1 LIHGKFKIVKT
12 KSFSTKS
19 FSGLESPQK
28 SLTSVPLVSV
38 SNNQTGAR
46 TGAFTLIELLVVIA
60 IIAILAAMLL
70 PALVQAKAKAQR
82 ANCMSNLRQIGI
94 AASVYANDNA
104 DKLPR
109 ENKAIDPALT
119 AANAPWDLPCTM
131 ADGLANAE
139 PGVYGTADVPNI
151 YRKMLYCPAGA
162 IQDVSVS
169 GNADYWWR
177 YDYATEGLGSEHR
190 ATGYNWL
197 ISRDGT
203 TGYYAPPSTTGAL
216 LYTTSARTISRNYL
230 NKLGVTYSGTVAPTD
245 SEMVTDVVISQ
256 SNGNINDT
264 FVDVATA
271 SSAAALPKGMNSSHM
286 AGRRPAGEN
295 ILFQDIHVDWR
306 NFRNMQPLATWSES
320 RYIWF

>member
-1 LIHGKFKIVKT
+1 LIHGKFKIVKI
-12 KSFSTKS
+12 KLFSAKS
-19 FSGLESPQK
+19 FSGLESPRN
-28 SLTSVPLVSV
+28 SVASV
-38 SNNQTGAR
+38 SNNQTGTR

-109 ENKAIDPALT
+109 YNKPLDPAAT
-119 AANAPWDLPCTM
+119 SANAPWDLPCTM
-131 ADGLANAE
+131 ADGLANSQPAA
-139 PGVYGTADVPNI
+139 YNASDVPNI
-151 YRKMLYCPAGA
+151 YRKVLYCPAGA
-162 IQDVSVS
+162 IQDVAVS

-177 YDYATEGLGSEHR
+177 YDLATSEEHR

-197 ISRDGT
+197 VSRDGS
-203 TGYYAPPSTTGAL
+203 TGYYAPPSMTGAL
-216 LYTTSARTISRNYL
+216 LYTTSAHSIARNYL
-230 NKLGVTYSGTVAPTD
+230 NKLGITYSGNVAPTD

-256 SNGNINDT
+256 SNGNVNDT
-264 FVDVATA
+264 FVDVYTA

-306 NFRNMQPLATWSES
+306 NFRNMQAVATWSES

>member
-1 LIHGKFKIVKT
+1 M
-12 KSFSTKS
+12 
-19 FSGLESPQK
+19 
-28 SLTSVPLVSV
+28 
-38 SNNQTGAR
+38 
-46 TGAFTLIELLVVIA
+46 IELLVVIA

-70 PALVQAKAKAQR
+70 PALAQAKAKAQR

-109 ENKAIDPALT
+109 VNKALNLDPAPT
-119 AANAPWDLPCTM
+119 SANAPWDLPCTM
-131 ADGLANAE
+131 ADGLANAQ
-139 PGVYGTADVPNI
+139 PAVYNANDVPNI
-151 YRKMLYCPAGA
+151 YRKVLYCPAGA
-162 IQDVSVS
+162 IQDVAVS

-177 YDYATEGLGSEHR
+177 YDYATEGLGDEHR

-203 TGYYAPPSTTGAL
+203 TDYYGPPNSGTGAQ
-216 LYTTSARTISRNYL
+216 LYTTAARTVARNYL
-230 NKLGVTYSGTVAPTD
+230 NKLGVTYTGGVAPTD

-256 SNGNINDT
+256 SNGNVNDT
-264 FVDVATA
+264 FVDVYTA
-271 SSAAALPKGMNSSHM
+271 SVAAALPKGMNSSHM

-306 NFRNMQPLATWSES
+306 NFRNMQALATWSDS

>member
-12 KSFSTKS
+12 KSFSAKS
-19 FSGLESPQK
+19 FSGLKCLKSPRK
-28 SLTSVPLVSV
+28 PLASA
-38 SNNQTGAR
+38 SNDQTGIR

-70 PALVQAKAKAQR
+70 PALAQAKAKAQR

-94 AASVYANDNA
+94 AVSVYANDNA

-109 ENKAIDPALT
+109 VNKPLDPAST
-119 AANAPWDLPCTM
+119 SMAANAPWDLPCTM
-131 ADGLANAE
+131 ADGLANAQ
-139 PGVYGTADVPNI
+139 PAAYTAADVPNI
-151 YRKMLYCPAGA
+151 YRKILYCPAGA
-162 IQDVSVS
+162 IQDVAVS

-177 YDYATEGLGSEHR
+177 YDYATEGPTDEHR
-190 ATGYNWL
+190 STGYSWL
-197 ISRDGT
+197 VSRDGS
-203 TGYYAPPSTTGAL
+203 TGYYAPPSTTGAKL
-216 LYTTSARTISRNYL
+216 FTTSARTTTRNYL

-256 SNGNINDT
+256 SNGNVNDT
-264 FVDVATA
+264 FVDVYTA

-295 ILFQDIHVDWR
+295 ILFQDVHVDWR
-306 NFRNMQPLATWSES
+306 NFRNMQPLSTWSDS

>member
-12 KSFSTKS
+12 KSFSAKS

-38 SNNQTGAR
+38 STNQTGAR

-82 ANCMSNLRQIGI
+82 ANCTSNLRQIGI

-109 ENKAIDPALT
+109 ANKPLDPAAT
-119 AANAPWDLPCTM
+119 SANAPWDLPCTM
-131 ADGLANAE
+131 ADGLANSQPAA
-139 PGVYGTADVPNI
+139 YTATDVPNI
-151 YRKMLYCPAGA
+151 YRKVLYCPAGA
-162 IQDVSVS
+162 IQDVAVS

-177 YDYATEGLGSEHR
+177 YDLATSEEHR

-197 ISRDGT
+197 VSRDGS
-203 TGYYAPPSTTGAL
+203 TGYYAPPSTTGAQ
-216 LYTTSARTISRNYL
+216 LYTTSARTTARNYL
-230 NKLGVTYSGTVAPTD
+230 NKLGVTYSGSVSPTD

-256 SNGNINDT
+256 SNGNANDT
-264 FVDVATA
+264 FVDVYTA

-286 AGRRPAGEN
+286 AGRHPAGEN

-306 NFRNMQPLATWSES
+306 NFRNMQALATWSNS